1 MNTVL
6 PAQLSLLHR
15 IEPSSHSVSSHPS
28 PSEETGLVS
37 LPGLPRGTAVRCAAS
52 RRTFVSVG
60 LRHFL
65 AGSPRR
71 LAESSLRCP
80 ASAGLCYGLA
90 VHLPLLSTSP
100 RGDAVTFGYEVQTQ
114 LRQGLPP
121 CWFDTLAS
129 ALVQPS
135 RLPLA
140 LSGLAGGTPAPQL
153 TSTNWPTSAVTGR
166 SRRRSVRCTNPI
178 SARSASS
185 ACSKP
190 RPVASWPRTPAGNRP
205 ADLRSRVGWLSEPTQ

>member
-1 MNTVL
+1 MNTAL
-6 PAQLSLLHR
+6 HAQLSLLHR
-15 IEPSSHSVSSHPS
+15 IEPSGHSVSNHPS
-28 PSEETGLVS
+28 PSEETGLVW
-37 LPGLPRGTAVRCAAS
+37 LPGLPRGTAFQCAAS

-129 ALVQPS
+129 ALGWVS
-135 RLPLA
+135 D
-140 LSGLAGGTPAPQL
+140 
-153 TSTNWPTSAVTGR
+153 PTRIKHLG
-166 SRRRSVRCTNPI
+166 
-178 SARSASS
+178 SAR
-185 ACSKP
+185 
-190 RPVASWPRTPAGNRP
+190 RPDPHQT
-205 ADLRSRVGWLSEPTQ
+205 LRVGSETQPTAFTQP